1 MTRWS
6 GKSNTHQFG
15 KVAAKKAAYE
25 PGNWVAGAKTVCAPA
40 VAGHKKGGNGIGY
53 AFGHNKHSHNMDWVH
68 PVKGK
73 KSWKHPF
80 EGGHK
85 PSDFDCLPQPKPTP
99 KPKPTP
105 VPQPEPK
112 PEPIPQPKPTPKP
125 EPKPEPTPEPQP
137 EPKPEPQPEPKP
149 HPVFCDADEQ
159 VTATSSQLRGNVL
172 DNAVNPDQSVLTI
185 EAYTINGMKY
195 LPGQTAGLYGIGTF
209 TLDKDGNYLLSIE
222 GQRVATA
229 TVPPINYTVSNGSL
243 TDKSVLNITI
253 AENVVGQSYPE
264 ADKNA
269 CTCANLTHTDVL
281 DGRVDSGNIFSGQT
295 WENGH
300 KPYISGFTIYG
311 VYYAAGQTVT
321 IANIGDITVNRDGS
335 YLVNA
340 YAVISEKT
348 ALPDIAFTLSNGYS
362 ASSSTLHLKMTQD
375 APVDADESV
384 TVTEQNTLGNVLAN
398 ASHQVTAFEVDGT
411 LYQPGQ
417 TAQIDGVGAFTLNAN
432 GSYELAVGGLAA
444 GVVKVPAISYTVSN
458 GFKTDLSQLNLT
470 LNYPAL
476 PKAVLTDGDENVNDH
491 YPIIVNLLANAS
503 NLINGEQAGGV
514 FITEFEVDGLRY
526 AAGEIAQRDGGTLQ
540 INADGSFHFS
550 DNASLF
556 SYTDTVKYTVSNG
569 VDTVTS
575 TAKFSYSYEW
585 KELMIM
591 WYPDP
596 LGLERYIV
604 TEGDN
609 RTGLLGELN
618 GKAYYSDLV
627 IGDAY
632 QGDAQD
638 NVITGGDS
646 VMQNSSDILVGDRL
660 DVSSLHWEV
669 GGVSFKGS
677 DFASAKE
684 AIVGYLK
691 ANNLDYSSVGAGW
704 NTSDSNT
711 SYWWD
716 MFTEK
721 QIVDDHVYGY
731 VHQHYAQ
738 LMDTSAQGGNDVL
751 IAGRGKDILIGGAG
765 NDTLT
770 GGEGKDTFVFAIN
783 SNSGHDVITDFTK
796 GVDKISFT
804 DLVDTSQL
812 IWQADLRTLKF
823 TGVQDGHTY
832 ENSIYIQNGS
842 VDLTL
847 NDLLGQANV

>member
-1 MTRWS
+1 MTTRW
-6 GKSNTHQFG
+6 GKFDTHGHSKYSNS
-15 KVAAKKAAYE
+15 VDWAY
-25 PGNWVAGAKTVCAPA
+25 
-40 VAGHKKGGNGIGY
+40 
-53 AFGHNKHSHNMDWVH
+53 SL
-68 PVKGK
+68 KGK
-73 KSWKHPF
+73 RSWAEHSLP
-80 EGGHK
+80 K
-85 PSDFDCLPQPKPTP
+85 PHPQPKPN
-99 KPKPTP
+99 
-105 VPQPEPK
+105 
-112 PEPIPQPKPTPKP
+112 PIFNDP
-125 EPKPEPTPEPQP
+125 
-137 EPKPEPQPEPKP
+137 
-149 HPVFCDADEQ
+149 DEQ
-159 VTATSSQLRGNVL
+159 VTATNNQLRGNVL
-172 DNAVNPDQSVLTI
+172 DNTVNPNQSVLSI
-185 EAYTINGMKY
+185 ESFTINGMKY
-195 LPGQTAGLYGIGTF
+195 LPGQTAGLFGIGTF
-209 TLDKDGNYLLSIE
+209 TLDKNGHYLLSVE
-222 GQRVATA
+222 GQRVANA
-229 TVPPINYTVSNGSL
+229 TVPSVSYTVSNGSKTEQSL
-243 TDKSVLNITI
+243 LNIAI
-253 AENVVGQSYPE
+253 AKNVVGQSYPE

-269 CTCANLTHTDVL
+269 VTRINLSHTEVL

-335 YLVNA
+335 YQINA
-340 YAVISEKT
+340 YAVNSEKT
-348 ALPDIAFTLSNGYS
+348 ALPDIAFTISNGYS

-417 TAQIDGVGAFTLNAN
+417 TAQIDGVGAFTLNAD
-432 GSYELAVGGLAA
+432 GSYDLAVGGLIA
-444 GVVKVPAISYTVSN
+444 GEVKLPVINYTVSN

-476 PKAVLTDGDENVNDH
+476 PKAVLTDGDENVNNLY
-491 YPIIVNLLANAS
+491 YPFTENLLANAS

-556 SYTDTVKYTVSNG
+556 EYTDTVKYTVSNG

-575 TAKFSYSYEW
+575 TAKFNYNYEW
-585 KELMIM
+585 KEMMIM

-596 LGLERYIV
+596 FGLERYIV

-609 RTGLLGELN
+609 RTGLPGELN
-618 GKAYYSDLV
+618 GRAYYSDLV

-632 QGDAQD
+632 QGEAQD

-646 VMQNSSDILVGDRL
+646 IMQNSSDILVGDRL
-660 DVSSLHWEV
+660 NVGNLAWEV

-677 DFASAKE
+677 DFANAKE
-684 AIVGYLK
+684 AIFGYLK
-691 ANNLDYSSVGAGW
+691 ANNLDYSGMGAGW
-704 NTSDSNT
+704 NADDSF
-711 SYWWD
+711 WWAD
-716 MFTEK
+716 YSEA
-721 QIVDDHVYGY
+721 QIIASQVYGF
-731 VHQHYAQ
+731 VEKHYAQ
-738 LMDTSAQGGNDVL
+738 LMDTSSQGGNDVL
-751 IAGRGKDILIGGAG
+751 IAGKGSDILIGGAG

-770 GGEGKDTFVFAIN
+770 GGEGKDNFVFTIN

-823 TGVQDGHTY
+823 TGVQDGQTY

>member
-1 MTRWS
+1 MTTRW
-6 GKSNTHQFG
+6 GKFDTHGHSKYSNS
-15 KVAAKKAAYE
+15 VDWA
-25 PGNWVAGAKTVCAPA
+25 
-40 VAGHKKGGNGIGY
+40 
-53 AFGHNKHSHNMDWVH
+53 HSL
-68 PVKGK
+68 KGK
-73 KSWKHPF
+73 RSWAEHSLP
-80 EGGHK
+80 K
-85 PSDFDCLPQPKPTP
+85 PHPQPKPN
-99 KPKPTP
+99 
-105 VPQPEPK
+105 
-112 PEPIPQPKPTPKP
+112 PIFNDP
-125 EPKPEPTPEPQP
+125 
-137 EPKPEPQPEPKP
+137 
-149 HPVFCDADEQ
+149 DEQ
-159 VTATSSQLRGNVL
+159 VTATNNQLRGNVL
-172 DNAVNPDQSVLTI
+172 DNTVNPNQSVLSI
-185 EAYTINGMKY
+185 ESFTINGMKY
-195 LPGQTAGLYGIGTF
+195 LPGQTAGLFGIGTF
-209 TLDKDGNYLLSIE
+209 TLDKNGHYLLSVE
-222 GQRVATA
+222 GQRVASA
-229 TVPPINYTVSNGSL
+229 TIPSVSYTVSNGSKTEQSL
-243 TDKSVLNITI
+243 LNIAI
-253 AENVVGQSYPE
+253 AKNVVGQSYPE

-269 CTCANLTHTDVL
+269 VTRINLSHTEVL

-335 YLVNA
+335 YLINA
-340 YAVISEKT
+340 YAVNSEKT
-348 ALPDIAFTLSNGYS
+348 ALPDIAFTISNGYS

-444 GVVKVPAISYTVSN
+444 GVVNVPAISYTVSN

-556 SYTDTVKYTVSNG
+556 SYIDTVKYTVSNG

-575 TAKFSYSYEW
+575 TAKFSYNYEW
-585 KELMIM
+585 KEMMIM

-609 RTGLLGELN
+609 RTGLPGELN

-646 VMQNSSDILVGDRL
+646 VMQNSIDILVGDRL
-660 DVSSLHWEV
+660 NVGNLAWEV

-677 DFASAKE
+677 DFANAKE

-691 ANNLDYSSVGAGW
+691 ANNLDYSGMGAGW
-704 NTSDSNT
+704 NADDSF
-711 SYWWD
+711 WWAD
-716 MFTEK
+716 YSEA
-721 QIVDDHVYGY
+721 QIIASHVYGF
-731 VHQHYAQ
+731 VEKHYAQ
-738 LMDTSAQGGNDVL
+738 LMDTSSQGGNDVL
-751 IAGRGKDILIGGAG
+751 IAGKGSDILIGGAG

-770 GGEGKDTFVFAIN
+770 GGEGKDNFVFTIN

-796 GVDKISFT
+796 GYDKITFT

-823 TGVQDGHTY
+823 TGVQDGQTY

>member
-1 MTRWS
+1 MTTRW
-6 GKSNTHQFG
+6 GKFDTHGHSKYSNS
-15 KVAAKKAAYE
+15 VDWA
-25 PGNWVAGAKTVCAPA
+25 
-40 VAGHKKGGNGIGY
+40 
-53 AFGHNKHSHNMDWVH
+53 HSL
-68 PVKGK
+68 KGK
-73 KSWKHPF
+73 RSWAEHSLP
-80 EGGHK
+80 K
-85 PSDFDCLPQPKPTP
+85 PHPQPKPN
-99 KPKPTP
+99 
-105 VPQPEPK
+105 
-112 PEPIPQPKPTPKP
+112 PIFNDP
-125 EPKPEPTPEPQP
+125 
-137 EPKPEPQPEPKP
+137 
-149 HPVFCDADEQ
+149 DEQ
-159 VTATSSQLRGNVL
+159 VTATNNQLRGNVL
-172 DNAVNPDQSVLTI
+172 DNTVNPNQSVLSI
-185 EAYTINGMKY
+185 ESFTINGMKY
-195 LPGQTAGLYGIGTF
+195 LPGQTAGLFGIGTF
-209 TLDKDGNYLLSIE
+209 TLDKNGHYLLSVE
-222 GQRVATA
+222 GQRVASA
-229 TVPPINYTVSNGSL
+229 TIPSVSYTVSNGSKTEQSL
-243 TDKSVLNITI
+243 LNIAI
-253 AENVVGQSYPE
+253 AKNVVGQSYPE

-269 CTCANLTHTDVL
+269 VTRINLSHTEVL
-281 DGRVDSGNIFSGQT
+281 DGRVDSGNIFSGQN

-300 KPYISGFTIYG
+300 KPYVSGFTVYG
-311 VYYAAGQTVT
+311 VYYASGQTIT
-321 IANIGDITVNRDGS
+321 LANIGDITVNRDGS
-335 YLVNA
+335 YVINA
-340 YAVISEKT
+340 YALASEKA
-348 ALPDIAFTLSNGYS
+348 ALPDIAFTVSNGYS

-375 APVDADESV
+375 APSDADESL
-384 TVTEQNTLGNVLAN
+384 TISERSAMGNVLAN
-398 ASHQVTAFEVDGT
+398 ASHQITSFEIEGAV
-411 LYQPGQ
+411 YQPGQ
-417 TAQIDGVGAFTLNAN
+417 TAQIDGVGAFTLNAD
-432 GSYELAVGGLAA
+432 GSYDLAVGGLVA
-444 GVVKVPAISYTVSN
+444 GEVKLPVINYTVSN

-556 SYTDTVKYTVSNG
+556 SYIDTVKYTVSNG

-575 TAKFSYSYEW
+575 TAKFSYNYEW
-585 KELMIM
+585 KEMMIM

-609 RTGLLGELN
+609 RTGLPGELN

-646 VMQNSSDILVGDRL
+646 VMQNSIDILVGDRL
-660 DVSSLHWEV
+660 NVGNLAWEV

-677 DFASAKE
+677 DFANAKE

-691 ANNLDYSSVGAGW
+691 ANNLDYSGMGAGW
-704 NTSDSNT
+704 NADDSF
-711 SYWWD
+711 WWAD
-716 MFTEK
+716 YSEA
-721 QIVDDHVYGY
+721 QIIASHVYGF
-731 VHQHYAQ
+731 VEKHYAQ
-738 LMDTSAQGGNDVL
+738 LMDTSSQGGNDVL
-751 IAGRGKDILIGGAG
+751 IAGKGSDILIGGAG

-770 GGEGKDTFVFAIN
+770 GGEGKDNFVFTIN

-796 GVDKISFT
+796 GYDKITFT

-823 TGVQDGHTY
+823 TGVQDGQTY

>member
-1 MTRWS
+1 MTTRW
-6 GKSNTHQFG
+6 GKFDTHGHSKYSNS
-15 KVAAKKAAYE
+15 VDWA
-25 PGNWVAGAKTVCAPA
+25 
-40 VAGHKKGGNGIGY
+40 
-53 AFGHNKHSHNMDWVH
+53 HSL
-68 PVKGK
+68 KGK
-73 KSWKHPF
+73 RSWAEHSLP
-80 EGGHK
+80 K
-85 PSDFDCLPQPKPTP
+85 PHPQPKPN
-99 KPKPTP
+99 
-105 VPQPEPK
+105 
-112 PEPIPQPKPTPKP
+112 PIFNDP
-125 EPKPEPTPEPQP
+125 
-137 EPKPEPQPEPKP
+137 
-149 HPVFCDADEQ
+149 DEQ
-159 VTATSSQLRGNVL
+159 VTATNNQLRGNVL
-172 DNAVNPDQSVLTI
+172 DNTVNPNQSVLSI
-185 EAYTINGMKY
+185 ESFTINGMKY
-195 LPGQTAGLYGIGTF
+195 LPGQTAGLFGIGTF
-209 TLDKDGNYLLSIE
+209 TLDKNGHYLLSVE
-222 GQRVATA
+222 GQRVASA
-229 TVPPINYTVSNGSL
+229 TVPSVSYTVSNGSKTEQSL
-243 TDKSVLNITI
+243 LNIAI
-253 AENVVGQSYPE
+253 AKNVVGQSYPE

-269 CTCANLTHTDVL
+269 VTRINLSHTEVL

-321 IANIGDITVNRDGS
+321 IANIGDTTVNRDGS
-335 YLVNA
+335 YQINA
-340 YAVISEKT
+340 YAVNSEKT
-348 ALPDIAFTLSNGYS
+348 ALPDIAFTISNGYS

-444 GVVKVPAISYTVSN
+444 GVVNVPAISYTVSN

-470 LNYPAL
+470 LNYPAQ
-476 PKAVLTDGDENVNDH
+476 PKAVLTDGDEHDFD
-491 YPIIVNLLANAS
+491 YAQPFNLLDNAS
-503 NLINGEQAGGV
+503 NLVNGEPAGKV

-526 AAGEIAQRDGGTLQ
+526 AAGDIAQRNGGTLQ
-540 INADGSFHFS
+540 INADGSYLFH
-550 DNASLF
+550 DNSSLY
-556 SYTDTVKYTVSNG
+556 SYIDTVKYTVSNG

-575 TAKFSYSYEW
+575 TVKFDYAYDW
-585 KELMIM
+585 KETLAGAI
-591 WYPDP
+591 PDP
-596 LGLERYIV
+596 LGSAQYIV
-604 TEGDN
+604 VEGDN
-609 RTGLLGELN
+609 RTGSSGELH

-632 QGDAQD
+632 QGQVQD
-638 NVITGGDS
+638 NLIKGGDGILQIS
-646 VMQNSSDILVGDRL
+646 ADILVGDRL

-677 DFASAKE
+677 DFATAKE

-716 MFTEK
+716 MFTET

-770 GGEGKDTFVFAIN
+770 GGEGRDTFVFAIN

-823 TGVQDGHTY
+823 TGVQDGQTY

>member
-1 MTRWS
+1 MTTRW
-6 GKSNTHQFG
+6 GKFDTHGHSKYSNS
-15 KVAAKKAAYE
+15 VDWA
-25 PGNWVAGAKTVCAPA
+25 
-40 VAGHKKGGNGIGY
+40 
-53 AFGHNKHSHNMDWVH
+53 HSL
-68 PVKGK
+68 KGK
-73 KSWKHPF
+73 RSWAEHSLP
-80 EGGHK
+80 K
-85 PSDFDCLPQPKPTP
+85 PHPQPKPN
-99 KPKPTP
+99 
-105 VPQPEPK
+105 
-112 PEPIPQPKPTPKP
+112 PIFNDP
-125 EPKPEPTPEPQP
+125 
-137 EPKPEPQPEPKP
+137 
-149 HPVFCDADEQ
+149 DEQ
-159 VTATSSQLRGNVL
+159 VTATNNQLRGNVL
-172 DNAVNPDQSVLTI
+172 DNTVNPNQSVLSI
-185 EAYTINGMKY
+185 ESFTINGMKY
-195 LPGQTAGLYGIGTF
+195 LPGQTAGLFGIGTF
-209 TLDKDGNYLLSIE
+209 TLDKNGHYLLSVE
-222 GQRVATA
+222 GQRVASA
-229 TVPPINYTVSNGSL
+229 TIPSVSYTVSNGSKTEQSL
-243 TDKSVLNITI
+243 LNIAI
-253 AENVVGQSYPE
+253 AKNVVGQSYPE

-269 CTCANLTHTDVL
+269 VTRINLSHTEVL

-335 YLVNA
+335 YLINA
-340 YAVISEKT
+340 YAVNSEKT
-348 ALPDIAFTLSNGYS
+348 ALPDIAFTISNGYS

-417 TAQIDGVGAFTLNAN
+417 TAQIDGVGAFTLNAD
-432 GSYELAVGGLAA
+432 GSYDLAVGGLVA
-444 GVVKVPAISYTVSN
+444 GEVKLPVINYTVSN

-556 SYTDTVKYTVSNG
+556 SYIDTVKYTVSNG

-575 TAKFSYSYEW
+575 TAKFSYNYEW
-585 KELMIM
+585 KEMMIM

-609 RTGLLGELN
+609 RTGLPGELN

-646 VMQNSSDILVGDRL
+646 VMQNSIDILVGDRL
-660 DVSSLHWEV
+660 NVGNLAWEV

-677 DFASAKE
+677 DFANAKE

-691 ANNLDYSSVGAGW
+691 ANNLDYSGMGAGW
-704 NTSDSNT
+704 NADDSF
-711 SYWWD
+711 WWAD
-716 MFTEK
+716 YSEA
-721 QIVDDHVYGY
+721 QIIASHVYGF
-731 VHQHYAQ
+731 VEKHYAQ
-738 LMDTSAQGGNDVL
+738 LMDTSSQGGNDVL
-751 IAGRGKDILIGGAG
+751 IAGKGSDILIGGAG

-770 GGEGKDTFVFAIN
+770 GGEGKDNFVFTIN

-796 GVDKISFT
+796 GYDKITFT

-823 TGVQDGHTY
+823 TGVQDGQTY